1 MGYISR
7 CFLVKMKAINPS
19 IPSPASPLSQK
30 LNFLFRKTSLVS
42 GFQPWL
48 LFRITSREFKKK
60 WHPGQAPKFLS
71 KGFWNRYDTD
81 IVLKLQKWFRFAAR
95 FKWAT
100 SKKPVT
106 SHLAISWK
114 TWAENPVTR
123 QGLGVTLTIMFYAFT
138 LHRAQELT
146 YTILIYHWNH
156 LMSVMIIPL
165 CGCGNWG
172 SGRLEF

>member
-7 CFLVKMKAINPS
+7 CFLVKMKTINPS

-100 SKKPVT
+100 SEKPVT

-138 LHRAQELT
+138 LHSAQELT

-172 SGRLEF
+172 AGRLEF